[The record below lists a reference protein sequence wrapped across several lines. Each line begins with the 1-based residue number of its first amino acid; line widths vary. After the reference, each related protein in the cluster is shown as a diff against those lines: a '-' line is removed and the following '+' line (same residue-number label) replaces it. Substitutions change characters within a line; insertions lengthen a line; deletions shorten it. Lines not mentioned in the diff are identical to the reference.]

1 MHPVDELKQLREQMV
16 ERLTRI
22 PEYQALKAM
31 ERFIAEMSSIYESG
45 AAAPTEQTA
54 AAPAAPTA
62 ASAQTALR
70 QTPTV
75 IEGRA
80 KGEAGAASPRVTPYI
95 PAHRVA

>member
-54 AAPAAPTA
+54 APTA